1 MLQLVRNRVYLLSRR
16 SPTSLH
22 LFLRS
27 TSSSLTAIAAVNNGS
42 TSNIASTR
50 LRPAP
55 DVTAHID
62 RATVA
67 PTQHRKQRSLR
78 SHHEQPNQ
86 YRKNRKRRGRESR
99 HNITGESTT
108 PSTASPSV
116 ATTMASLDFRS
127 TATTVVSFI
136 FSFFVA
142 ALTGHYNHRLRSSL
156 LPIQISLASITFQF
170 RFPLAY
176 HLHHNDNVH
185 CRINLEEP
193 RKMMMLQE

>member
-127 TATTVVSFI
+127 TATTV
-136 FSFFVA
+136 
-142 ALTGHYNHRLRSSL
+142 
-156 LPIQISLASITFQF
+156 F

-176 HLHHNDNVH
+176 HLHHNDNVR
-185 CRINLEEP
+185 CFFDLSSSTFSLFLRSLSYCDIDAVLS
-193 RKMMMLQE
+193 RS